1 MTEITLPPFNPPP
14 RQRKYVEGVAVGSV
28 IYCKTNDDELRK
40 HVVAKVNKLKITL
53 DIGIELNPSLE
64 DANASGSK
72 WSRRPT
78 YLRATPALDDE
89 YEKQDLIT
97 EIRAYARVFSL
108 RTLPELRAILAAL
121 KNEVKS

>member
-14 RQRKYVEGVAVGSV
+14 RQRKYVENVAVGSV
-28 IYCKTNDDELRK
+28 IYCKTDDDELIK
-40 HVVAKVNKLKITL
+40 HVVAKVTKLKITL

-89 YEKQDLIT
+89 YERQRLIAK
-97 EIRAYARVFSL
+97 IREYTRVLNL
-108 RTLPELRAILAAL
+108 RTLPELRAILDAM
-121 KNEVKS
+121 KTGGQS